1 MGSRRGIFLTLEG
14 GEGSGKTT
22 QQKLIVAYL
31 RERGHEVLEAR
42 EPGGTEAGEL
52 VRDILLHRVDS
63 LNSRAELALYLASRA
78 QLVEEVVRPGLEAG
92 VSVVCDRFA
101 DSSTAYQG
109 GARDLGIEWV
119 ERLNSWAIQ
128 DVDPDLTLY
137 FDVDPREGLTR
148 RETRGGGSEDLDRI
162 EREGLGFHDRVREAY
177 RVIAGRHPD
186 RFRVI
191 PTDGGADAVWERVRA
206 TLDEKLSEWEARP

>member
-22 QQKLIVAYL
+22 QQQRIVAYL
-31 RERGHEVLEAR
+31 RERGHEVLETR

-52 VRDILLHRVDS
+52 VRDVLLHRVDS
-63 LNSRAELALYLASRA
+63 LNPRAELALYLASRA

-92 VSVVCDRFA
+92 VCIVCDRFM

-119 ERLNSWAIQ
+119 ERLNAWAIQ
-128 DVDPDLTLY
+128 DVEPDLTLY
-137 FDVDPREGLTR
+137 FDVDPKEGLSRREG
-148 RETRGGGSEDLDRI
+148 RGGGSESLDRI
-162 EREGLGFHDRVREAY
+162 EREGLGFHERVREAY

-191 PTDGGADAVWERVRA
+191 PTEGGEERVWERVRT
-206 TLDEKLSEWEARP
+206 TLDGKLSEWEARP

>member
-22 QQKLIVAYL
+22 QQKRIVAYL

-42 EPGGTEAGEL
+42 EPGGTDAGEL
-52 VRDILLHRVDS
+52 VREILLHRVDS
-63 LNSRAELALYLASRA
+63 LNPRAELALYLASRA
-78 QLVEEVVRPGLEAG
+78 QLVEEVVLPSLEAG

-128 DVDPDLTLY
+128 DVEPDLTLY
-137 FDVDPREGLTR
+137 FDVDPKEGLSRREGR
-148 RETRGGGSEDLDRI
+148 SGGGEDLDRI
-162 EREGLGFHDRVREAY
+162 ERESLGFHERVREAY
-177 RVIAGRHPD
+177 RMIAGRHPD
-186 RFRVI
+186 RFHVI
-191 PTDGGADAVWERVRA
+191 PTEGGEEEVWERVRK
-206 TLDEKLSEWEARP
+206 TLDGKLSEWEARS

>member
-22 QQKLIVAYL
+22 QQRRIVAYL
-31 RERGHEVLEAR
+31 RERGHEVFEAR
-42 EPGGTEAGEL
+42 EPGGTDAGEL

-63 LNSRAELALYLASRA
+63 LNPRAELALYLASRA
-78 QLVEEVVRPGLEAG
+78 QLVEEVVLPSLEAG

-128 DVDPDLTLY
+128 DVEPDLTLY
-137 FDVDPREGLTR
+137 FDVDPKEGLSR
-148 RETRGGGSEDLDRI
+148 REARSGGAEDLDRI
-162 EREGLGFHDRVREAY
+162 EREGLGFHDRVRESY

-186 RFRVI
+186 RFNVI
-191 PTDGGADAVWERVRA
+191 PTDGGEEQVWERVRKI
-206 TLDEKLSEWEARP
+206 LDGKLSEWETGP